1 MEQQLTGILQE
12 LKNRYKNRWT
22 QIWAKLEPEYS
33 IVQKAL
39 IKGEIPN
46 NERLKQFKELSE
58 HTFSS
63 KLSIKQLKN
72 KKLKE
77 FLIKVKN
84 WSSVEGLSRE
94 EIWKEKRIG
103 ASVITHW
110 ASLVNPN
117 IFLPMWKNTMR
128 RVSKIL
134 KLPPRFY
141 ASSNH
146 PEQVESTLKL
156 LKTIGEKIKAE
167 NMLEIAYYLNKLE
180 KTKLAAKHWQ
190 KISHRRERKPPT
202 KIQKHRLKRKRR
214 QKW

>member
-12 LKNRYKNRWT
+12 LKNRYKNKWT
-22 QIWAKLEPEYS
+22 QIWAKLEPEYMK
-33 IVQKAL
+33 IL
-39 IKGEIPN
+39 ETLEKGETPD
-46 NERLKQFKELSE
+46 EEHLKQLKELSE
-58 HTFSS
+58 YTFSR

-103 ASVITHW
+103 AAVITHW

-117 IFLPMWKNTMR
+117 IFLPMWKKTMKR
-128 RVSKIL
+128 TSKIL
-134 KLPPRFY
+134 KLHPRFY
-141 ASSNH
+141 ASSKH
-146 PEQVESTLKL
+146 PKQVENTLKL
-156 LKTIGEKIKAE
+156 LKNIGEKIEAE
-167 NMLEIAYYLNKLE
+167 NMLEIAYYLKKLE
-180 KTKLAAKHWQ
+180 KTTLAAKHWQ

-202 KIQKHRLKRKRR
+202 QIKKYQPKRKRR

>member
-12 LKNRYKNRWT
+12 LKGRYKDRWS
-22 QIWAKLEPEYS
+22 QIWVKLEPEYKN
-33 IVQKAL
+33 IQK
-39 IKGEIPN
+39 IIMRGETPG
-46 NERLKQFKELSE
+46 EEHLKRLKDLLK
-58 HTFSS
+58 HTFFS
-63 KLSIKQLKN
+63 KLSTKQLKN

-77 FLIKVKN
+77 FLVKIKN

-134 KLPPRFY
+134 KLSPRFY
-141 ASSNH
+141 TSSNH
-146 PEQVESTLKL
+146 PKQVESTLKL
-156 LKTIGEKIKAE
+156 LKTIGEKIEAE
-167 NMLEIAYYLNKLE
+167 NMLETAYYLSKLE